1 MCDLDPDS
9 YGYCSTRRNSGKL
22 FRVYHDYEFYLD
34 IWKPVLDLSSYSYR
48 TVRTNPVLRGSEIYD
63 KKKDYFGYIMIM
75 NFLDIWKP
83 DLDLS
88 SLSNESGTTRQC
100 KLQQTNKWF
109 YVLCSMF
116 GRYGLRGSNN
126 KQINYDK

>member
-1 MCDLDPDS
+1 M
-9 YGYCSTRRNSGKL
+9 NMN
-22 FRVYHDYEFYLD
+22 FYLD

-48 TVRTNPVLRGSEIYD
+48 TVRTNPVLRGSENYD
-63 KKKDYFGYIMIM
+63 KKDYFGYIMTM

-109 YVLCSMF
+109 YVITCPKLF
-116 GRYGLRGSNN
+116 GYSYSVGMDKSGKLRGSKITTN
-126 KQINYDK
+126 K